1 MTLNKIKIL
10 VWREWR
16 ICRKTYL
23 SSMFSG
29 AVLVSFF
36 WLIRLSVSYGNLA
49 PVFAESELLA
59 EFSGLLYYMSAAM
72 VAGIT
77 AGMSADPSAL
87 LADVRANWM
96 RYSFV
101 LPVSPAQRS
110 VSIYIVRFIKYA
122 IGFAITAVN
131 GIVSAKANGIP
142 FTGDMMWFFAAVYAA
157 TMLYN
162 LLLQWF
168 YSQARTVRQISA
180 AQVKTMGVL
189 TGLIMIYMC
198 YKMIIQGNNNEADS
212 LDVMINS
219 LREKFIT
226 HENIIIPL
234 TVIVLIAAPLTG
246 WYFTALHYRTHGDVK
261 EDTQPKKRF
270 SFGMRKEKDG
280 EAV

>member
-1 MTLNKIKIL
+1 MTLKKIKIL

-23 SSMFSG
+23 SGFG
-29 AVLVSFF
+29 AGIFLVSFF
-36 WLIRLSVSYGNLA
+36 WLIRLSMSVGNLA
-49 PVFAESELLA
+49 PIFAESELLA
-59 EFSGLLYYMSAAM
+59 EFSGLLYYMSASL
-72 VAGIT
+72 VAVVT
-77 AGMSADPSAL
+77 ACMSADPSAL

-110 VSIYIVRFIKYA
+110 ASIYIVKFIKYV
-122 IGFAITAVN
+122 IGFAITVLN
-131 GIVSAKANGIP
+131 GIVSAKANGLP

-157 TMLYN
+157 MMLYN

-180 AQVKTMGVL
+180 AQGKTMGVL
-189 TGLIMIYMC
+189 TVLIMIYTC

-226 HENIIIPL
+226 HEYIIIPL
-234 TVIVLIAAPLTG
+234 TVIVLIAAPLIG
-246 WYFTALHYRTHGDVK
+246 WYITALHYRAHGDVK
-261 EDTQPKKRF
+261 ENTQPQKRF
-270 SFGMRKEKDG
+270 SLSLRKEKDG
-280 EAV
+280 ETV